1 MTLQEVTDRSAW
13 EEFVAGQPHA
23 TFLQSWHWGDF
34 QEALHRKV
42 RRLARVKDGRLLAAA
57 LMVVTRRKVASYA
70 YVPYGPVLDWTDRS
84 LAVDVLRELRAE
96 AKSDGAHY
104 LRLDPHVP
112 SSAEV
117 ESILREAGFRRA
129 VNYVQAESVWVL
141 DLEAK
146 QEVDLLKA
154 MRTTTR
160 QLIRNADKLGVTIES
175 TTDPARLPEF
185 GELLRLTGSRQSFI
199 PQEFDYL
206 RLQFEMLAKAGL
218 STLSGFIRRRDACRS
233 HRHHLRRQRGLCARG
248 VKADQAAYQHSAAVG
263 CDQRCARRRQKAVRL
278 LGSLPGRPRE
288 RPPPRRFFL
297 QKGLRRPPGP
307 VRRRLGLPIR
317 PAALFSSTR
326 NRDVPQAD
334 ATPVE
339 INVSCPLEG
348 RD

>member
-1 MTLQEVTDRSAW
+1 MTLQEFTDRSAW

-34 QEALHRKV
+34 QKALHRKV

-84 LAVDVLRELRAE
+84 LAVDVLRELRAA

-141 DLEAK
+141 DLEAR
-146 QEVDLLKA
+146 QEVELLKA

-160 QLIRNADKLGVTIES
+160 QLIRNADKLGVIIES

-185 GELLRLTGSRQSFI
+185 GELLRLTGSRQSFV

-218 STLSGFIRRRDACRS
+218 SRLYLASYEGETRAGAIVTTYGDNAGYVHGASKPTKLPTSTALQWAAIRDALAAGKKLYDFWGVFPED
-233 HRHHLRRQRGLCARG
+233 HANVPLRG
-248 VKADQAAYQHSAAVG
+248 VSFFKKGFGGRRVQFVG
-263 CDQRCARRRQKAVRL
+263 AWDYPFDPLRYSAVRAI
-278 LGSLPGRPRE
+278 E
-288 RPPPRRFFL
+288 TYH
-297 QKGLRRPPGP
+297 KK
-307 VRRRLGLPIR
+307 RRRL
-317 PAALFSSTR
+317 
-326 NRDVPQAD
+326 
-334 ATPVE
+334 
-339 INVSCPLEG
+339 
-348 RD
+348 

>member
-1 MTLQEVTDRSAW
+1 MTLQEFTDRSAW

-34 QEALHRKV
+34 QAALHRKV
-42 RRLARVKDGRLLAAA
+42 RRLALLKDGRLVATA
-57 LMVVTRRKVASYA
+57 LMIVTRRRVASYA

-84 LAVDVLRELRAE
+84 LAVDVLRELRAA
-96 AKSDGAHY
+96 AKGDGAHY

-112 SSAEV
+112 ASAEV

-185 GELLRLTGSRQSFI
+185 GELLRLTGSRQSFV
-199 PQEFDYL
+199 PQEFEYL
-206 RLQFEMLAKAGL
+206 RLQFEMLARAGL
-218 STLSGFIRRRDACRS
+218 SRLYLASFEGETRAGAIVITYGDNAGYVHGASKPTKLPTSTALQWAAIKDALAAGRKLYDFWGVFPED
-233 HRHHLRRQRGLCARG
+233 HPNVPLRG
-248 VKADQAAYQHSAAVG
+248 VSFFKKGFGGRWVQFAGAWDYPFDPLRYS
-263 CDQRCARRRQKAVRL
+263 AVRAIETYHKRMRHL
-278 LGSLPGRPRE
+278 
-288 RPPPRRFFL
+288 
-297 QKGLRRPPGP
+297 
-307 VRRRLGLPIR
+307 
-317 PAALFSSTR
+317 
-326 NRDVPQAD
+326 
-334 ATPVE
+334 
-339 INVSCPLEG
+339 
-348 RD
+348 